1 VKRLPSARIAA
12 ALLLSLAIFVGA
24 AAQNFSTDN
33 ATVIF
38 ATAAGASTP
47 LLEEA
52 IDDREENLL
61 ASGPSYLQPTIF
73 HPTFFIP
80 VVNRFVSQTTV
91 SANQNLKLY
100 QLNGV
105 LLI

>member
-1 VKRLPSARIAA
+1 VTRVAV
-12 ALLLSLAIFVGA
+12 ALLLSLAIFVGT

-38 ATAAGASTP
+38 ATAASASTP

-52 IDDREENLL
+52 IYDGDENLP

-73 HPTFFIP
+73 RPALFTAATKQSVAQSTNFAK
-80 VVNRFVSQTTV
+80 R
-91 SANQNLKLY
+91 NLKLY
-100 QLNGV
+100 RLNGV

>member
-1 VKRLPSARIAA
+1 M
-12 ALLLSLAIFVGA
+12 LSLALFVGT

-38 ATAAGASTP
+38 ATAASASTP

-52 IDDREENLL
+52 IYEGDENLSV
-61 ASGPSYLQPTIF
+61 SGPSYLQPTIF
-73 HPTFFIP
+73 RPALFTAAAKQS
-80 VVNRFVSQTTV
+80 VVQT
-91 SANQNLKLY
+91 ANPAKKNLKLY
-100 QLNGV
+100 QLSGV

>member
-1 VKRLPSARIAA
+1 VTRVTVV
-12 ALLLSLAIFVGA
+12 LLLSLGIFVGTV
-24 AAQNFSTDN
+24 AQNFSTDN

-38 ATAAGASTP
+38 ATAASASTP

-52 IDDREENLL
+52 IYDGDENLP

-73 HPTFFIP
+73 RPALFTPTAKQS
-80 VVNRFVSQTTV
+80 VVQTA
-91 SANQNLKLY
+91 SFAKKDLKLY
-100 QLNGV
+100 RLNGV